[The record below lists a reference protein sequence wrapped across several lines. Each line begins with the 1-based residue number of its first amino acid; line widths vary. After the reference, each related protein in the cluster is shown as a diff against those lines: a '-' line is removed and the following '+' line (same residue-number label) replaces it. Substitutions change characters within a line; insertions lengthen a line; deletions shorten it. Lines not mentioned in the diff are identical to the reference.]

1 MYDYKG
7 FPVMSLMSNTTNST
21 ALKKYVMGGWNKK
34 QVNCRGELKKT
45 LNANL
50 KSLYYTNDT
59 T

>member
-1 MYDYKG
+1 MYDDKG
-7 FPVMSLMSNTTNST
+7 FPVMSLMLNTTNST
-21 ALKKYVMGGWNKK
+21 ALQKYVMDGWNKK
-34 QVNCRGELKKT
+34 QVNCRSEPKKT